1 MNRRLVILLALAAA
15 LGSAAARAE
24 LTDPAQIQT
33 EAYINLVQAD
43 QSLDAGRLDE
53 ALTQYQAARD
63 YYLRLAKDFP
73 GWEPRVIQYRKTYC
87 DNQIADV
94 ERRQAGGLPAELP
107 ELEPEETPAAA
118 AVPPPPPDRP
128 VAAPAPPASVEV
140 DYLKSRIAS
149 LESELADFEAI
160 QDEAARLTAAN
171 EQLQKD
177 LDEANRKLAEA
188 AGLEQQAV
196 AGVRAELAARDEEI
210 AGLEKE
216 LEAKKELDQA
226 LNDMEAKV
234 NDLRAQNE
242 RLEKEIKTLDAELDE
257 AETRAEQAEA
267 GRKAAEQKAEQAGE
281 DARQRLEQA
290 EQQAAQARQDLAR
303 LQDEKAATDE
313 ELALLKRKPL
323 IEKPRRE
330 KPPAKTAKVDVPAPA
345 EPAPPAEP
353 PAEEVHA
360 ESAPLEPAVIAPVPA
375 AGPAATA
382 APRPVPPGTAPA
394 DFVRQLL
401 QDGANA
407 EALATVQEARKSSL
421 ADVNLALIEGIALIR
436 LQRYSE
442 AATQLIELAKN
453 NPRNAEAH
461 ATLGAAMMGA
471 GFYEEAREALQMAVR
486 LDRNLP
492 ECHYNLAQLYAF
504 TDPIDLKQARKA
516 YQQARDLGLAADP
529 QLEKALK

>member
-1 MNRRLVILLALAAA
+1 MPKGDTGKHLLAIGEVEQGARLAFESVDDVAVVYDVA
-15 LGSAAARAE
+15 VPAVPARAAAR
-24 LTDPAQIQT
+24 QGHQR
-33 EAYINLVQAD
+33 
-43 QSLDAGRLDE
+43 G
-53 ALTQYQAARD
+53 
-63 YYLRLAKDFP
+63 
-73 GWEPRVIQYRKTYC
+73 
-87 DNQIADV
+87 
-94 ERRQAGGLPAELP
+94 
-107 ELEPEETPAAA
+107 
-118 AVPPPPPDRP
+118 
-128 VAAPAPPASVEV
+128 
-140 DYLKSRIAS
+140 
-149 LESELADFEAI
+149 
-160 QDEAARLTAAN
+160 AAN
-171 EQLQKD
+171 EQLQED
-177 LDEANRKLAEA
+177 LDAANQKIAAA
-188 AGLEQQAV
+188 AGQEQQAV
-196 AGVRAELAARDEEI
+196 AGVRAELAARDERI

-216 LEAKKELDQA
+216 LEAKKSLDQA

-257 AETRAEQAEA
+257 AETRAEQAET

-281 DARQRLEQA
+281 DARQRIEQA

-313 ELALLKRKPL
+313 ELALLKRKPM

-330 KPPAKTAKVDVPAPA
+330 KPPAKTAKADVPAPA

-353 PAEEVHA
+353 PAEESHA

-375 AGPAATA
+375 AEPAPAA

-401 QDGANA
+401 QEGANA
-407 EALATVQEARKSSL
+407 EALATVQEARKSSP

-504 TDPIDLKQARKA
+504 TDPVDLKQARKA